1 MIDQPTKTENAQSV
15 TDWVITL
22 FITYIPLV
30 NIIMLL
36 IWAFDSETPLN
47 KKNWAKAKLI
57 WILIGFAISTIFFTL
72 FGAALFASGIFDSAN
87 F

>member
-1 MIDQPTKTENAQSV
+1 MIDQPQKTENPQSV

-36 IWAFDSETPLN
+36 IWAFDAETPLN
-47 KKNWAKAKLI
+47 KKNWAKARLI
-57 WILIGFAISTIFFTL
+57 WVLIGIAISTIIFTI
-72 FGAALFASGIFDSAN
+72 FGAAMLASGIFDAAN

>member
-47 KKNWAKAKLI
+47 KKNWAKA
-57 WILIGFAISTIFFTL
+57 
-72 FGAALFASGIFDSAN
+72 
-87 F
+87 